1 MSAARE
7 RFLAIVNPAAGG
19 RRCGKLAPAALEEL
33 RKKGVEIEVRSTAA
47 PGDATRVAREYY
59 GRGWRNFI
67 AVGGDGTSYEI
78 VNGLFPEALSGE
90 KPSLGFLPLG
100 TGNSFLKDFTVNGA
114 NGAAEAIASGRRR
127 SCDVMRLTHANGELF
142 YINLL
147 TLGFAADVTAAA
159 NKRFKAFGEGGY
171 VLGVL
176 LCLAR
181 LDRRAFPHRLDSA
194 AELDNRRC
202 LFLAFNNSR
211 FTGGKMM
218 IAPKAAADDGLLE
231 YVRWGPVGRI
241 GLLRNLPTLF
251 DGTHIQHPLA
261 SRAAVRRVDFELDGP
276 VNVMVD
282 GECRELDCRTIEVLP
297 DALDIF
303 A

>member
-1 MSAARE
+1 MNE

-19 RRCGKLAPAALEEL
+19 KRCGKLAPAALDGL
-33 RKKGVEIEVRSTAA
+33 RTKGVDIEVRNTAA
-47 PGDATRVAREYY
+47 AGDATRLAREYY
-59 GRGWRNFI
+59 SQGWRNFI

-78 VNGLFPEALSGE
+78 VNGLFPEALSGD

-100 TGNSFLKDFTVNGA
+100 TGNSFLKDFTVIGA
-114 NGAAEAIASGRRR
+114 TGAGEAIASGRHR
-127 SCDVMRLTHANGELF
+127 SCDVMRLTHANGELY

-147 TLGFAADVTAAA
+147 TLGFAADVAAAA

-171 VLGVL
+171 ILGVL
-176 LCLAR
+176 MCLAR

-194 AELDNRRC
+194 AEMDNRRC

-231 YVRWGPVGRI
+231 YVRWGPISRF

-251 DGTHIQHPLA
+251 DGSHIEHPLA
-261 SRAAVRRVDFELDGP
+261 SRAAVRRVDFELGGP
-276 VNVMVD
+276 VTVMVD
-282 GECRELDCRTIEVLP
+282 GESYELDCRTIEVFP
-297 DALDIF
+297 GALDIF

>member
-7 RFLAIVNPAAGG
+7 RFLAVVNPAAGG

-47 PGDATRVAREYY
+47 PGDATRVARDYY

-194 AELDNRRC
+194 AGL
-202 LFLAFNNSR
+202 NSR
-211 FTGGKMM
+211 FTGGQMM

-231 YVRWGPVGRI
+231 YVRWGPIGRI

-251 DGTHIQHPLA
+251 DGTHIRHPLA

-282 GECRELDCRTIEVLP
+282 GECRELDCRTIEVFP
-297 DALDIF
+297 GALDIF

>member
-1 MSAARE
+1 MSE
-7 RFLAIVNPAAGG
+7 RFLALVNPAAGG
-19 RRCGKLAPAALEEL
+19 KRCGKLAPATLGEL
-33 RKKGVEIEVRSTAA
+33 RKKGVDIEVRNTAA
-47 PGDATRVAREYY
+47 AGDATRLAREYY
-59 GRGWRNFI
+59 SQGWRNFI

-78 VNGLFPEALSGE
+78 VNGLFPEALSGG

-100 TGNSFLKDFTVNGA
+100 TGNSFLKDFTSNGES
-114 NGAAEAIASGRRR
+114 GAGEAIASGRRR
-127 SCDVMRLTHANGELF
+127 SCDVIRLTHANGELF

-147 TLGFAADVTAAA
+147 TLGFAADVAAA
-159 NKRFKAFGEGGY
+159 TNKRFKAFGEVGY

-181 LDRRAFPHRLDSA
+181 LDRRAFPHRLDLA

-211 FTGGKMM
+211 YTGGKMM
-218 IAPKAAADDGLLE
+218 IAPKAEADDGLLE
-231 YVRWGPVGRI
+231 YVRWGPIGRL

-261 SRAAVRRVDFELDGP
+261 SRAAVRRVDFELGGP
-276 VNVMVD
+276 VSVMVD
-282 GECRELDCRTIEVLP
+282 GESYELDCRAIEVLP
-297 DALDIF
+297 GALDIF

>member
-1 MSAARE
+1 
-7 RFLAIVNPAAGG
+7 
-19 RRCGKLAPAALEEL
+19 
-33 RKKGVEIEVRSTAA
+33 
-47 PGDATRVAREYY
+47 
-59 GRGWRNFI
+59 
-67 AVGGDGTSYEI
+67 
-78 VNGLFPEALSGE
+78 
-90 KPSLGFLPLG
+90 LPLG

-194 AELDNRRC
+194 AGLDSRRC

-211 FTGGKMM
+211 FTGGQMM

-231 YVRWGPVGRI
+231 YVRWGPIGRI

-251 DGTHIQHPLA
+251 DGTHIRHPLA

-282 GECRELDCRTIEVLP
+282 GECRELDCRTIEVFP
-297 DALDIF
+297 GALDIF